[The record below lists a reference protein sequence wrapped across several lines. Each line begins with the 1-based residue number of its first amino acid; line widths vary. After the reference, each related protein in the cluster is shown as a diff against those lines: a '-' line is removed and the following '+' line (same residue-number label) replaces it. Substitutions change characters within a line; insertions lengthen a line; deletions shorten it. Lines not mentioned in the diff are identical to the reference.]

1 MAVIYPWDIFP
12 GGRGGQFSSA
22 LFVRGAIMHATD
34 YPKGSFPGAV
44 SKGILSGSNNLWVS
58 CLGAIIRGNDPG
70 GNYPGGNFPREQLSS
85 GEIVLGAIFLGG
97 NCPEGNFPWG
107 QLSGDNHPGG
117 NFPQGQLSGHRVR
130 ETFTCSVLKRSI

>member
-1 MAVIYPWDIFP
+1 MFFL
-12 GGRGGQFSSA
+12 GGGGGQFSSA
-22 LFVRGAIMHATD
+22 LFVRGAIMHATG

-85 GEIVLGAIFLGG
+85 GEIVRGAIIVGGGQFSSGAIVQRVIFLGVNCLGTIIQGAIFLRG
-97 NCPEGNFPWG
+97 NC
-107 QLSGDNHPGG
+107 LDT
-117 NFPQGQLSGHRVR
+117 V
-130 ETFTCSVLKRSI
+130 